1 MLLEVITFFKICFW
15 FFQILV
21 KPYDRTMQGVVTPF
35 LSPPQSLMG
44 GGGGCL
50 KFTLSFCYA
59 HYGFIVNIFVHYKLK
74 MCIIGPGVC
83 MGLTYIFKNI

>member
-44 GGGGCL
+44 GGGGC
-50 KFTLSFCYA
+50 
-59 HYGFIVNIFVHYKLK
+59 
-74 MCIIGPGVC
+74 
-83 MGLTYIFKNI
+83 